1 MCAGLNNTSLDSTV
15 SSQSIINKDG
25 IAIYTDSLIPAEK
38 SELFLLQLSKNI
50 QWKND
55 ESVIFG
61 KHYITRRKTAWY
73 GDRPF
78 NYTYSKIK
86 RTALPW
92 TNELLE
98 IKHIVENNE
107 STKFNS
113 CLLNLYHDGDDG
125 MGWHSDN
132 EKELIKNGV
141 IASVSLG
148 AERKFSFRH
157 KKTKEKIDLVLRNGS
172 LLVMKEQIQA
182 HWMHQLPNRTPATLP
197 RSRLNSPSTKIFNI
211 MQVRMTP
218 EIKTC
223 PVIQDALRFQHRY
236 FPFLS
241 ISLAAETPMTTSR
254 NIRHG
259 ELVASPLTLSRPM
272 KPIPR

>member
-1 MCAGLNNTSLDSTV
+1 MYASFNNTPLDIAV
-15 SSQSIINKDG
+15 SSQTIINRDG
-25 IAIYTDSLIPAEK
+25 IAIYTDSLIPTEK
-38 SELFLLQLSKNI
+38 SEFFLLQLSKNI

-98 IKHIVENNE
+98 IKHVVENNE

-113 CLLNLYHDGDDG
+113 CLLNFYHDGDDG
-125 MGWHSDN
+125 MGWHADN
-132 EKELIKNGV
+132 EKELKKNSV

-148 AERKFSFRH
+148 AERKFSFKH
-157 KKTKEKIDLVLRNGS
+157 KKNKEKIDLILGNGS
-172 LLVMKEQIQA
+172 LLVMKEQIQT
-182 HWMHQLPNRTPATLP
+182 HWIHQLPKSKKIKEPRINLTFRTIC
-197 RSRLNSPSTKIFNI
+197 S
-211 MQVRMTP
+211 
-218 EIKTC
+218 
-223 PVIQDALRFQHRY
+223 
-236 FPFLS
+236 
-241 ISLAAETPMTTSR
+241 
-254 NIRHG
+254 
-259 ELVASPLTLSRPM
+259 
-272 KPIPR
+272 

>member
-1 MCAGLNNTSLDSTV
+1 MEISLNSAELENPVTSQT
-15 SSQSIINKDG
+15 IINKDG
-25 IAIYTDSLIPAEK
+25 LAIYFDSLIPEEK

-92 TNELLE
+92 TTELTE
-98 IKHIVENNE
+98 IKHIDENNE
-107 STKFNS
+107 STRFNS
-113 CLLNLYHDGDDG
+113 CLLNFYHDGDDG

-132 EKELIKNGV
+132 EKELEKNGV

-148 AERKFSFRH
+148 AERQFSFKH
-157 KKTKEKIDLVLRNGS
+157 KKNKEKIDLILGNGS
-172 LLVMKEQIQA
+172 LLVMKEQIQT
-182 HWMHQLPNRTPATLP
+182 HWMHQLPKSKKIREP
-197 RSRLNSPSTKIFNI
+197 RIN
-211 MQVRMTP
+211 
-218 EIKTC
+218 
-223 PVIQDALRFQHRY
+223 
-236 FPFLS
+236 
-241 ISLAAETPMTTSR
+241 
-254 NIRHG
+254 
-259 ELVASPLTLSRPM
+259 LTFRAICS
-272 KPIPR
+272 

>member
-1 MCAGLNNTSLDSTV
+1 MYASLNNTPLDNVV
-15 SSQSIINKDG
+15 SSQTIINKDG

-92 TNELLE
+92 TDELLE

-113 CLLNLYHDGDDG
+113 CLLNFYHDGDDG
-125 MGWHSDN
+125 MGWHADN
-132 EKELIKNGV
+132 EKELKKNSV

-148 AERKFSFRH
+148 AERKFSFKH
-157 KKTKEKIDLVLRNGS
+157 KKNKEKIDLILGNGS
-172 LLVMKEQIQA
+172 LLVMKEQIQN
-182 HWMHQLPNRTPATLP
+182 HWMHQLPKSRKVREPRINLTFRTIC
-197 RSRLNSPSTKIFNI
+197 S
-211 MQVRMTP
+211 
-218 EIKTC
+218 
-223 PVIQDALRFQHRY
+223 
-236 FPFLS
+236 
-241 ISLAAETPMTTSR
+241 
-254 NIRHG
+254 
-259 ELVASPLTLSRPM
+259 
-272 KPIPR
+272 

>member
-1 MCAGLNNTSLDSTV
+1 MHASLNNTPSDGTL
-15 SSQSIINKDG
+15 SSQTIINKNG

-38 SELFLLQLSKNI
+38 SEFFLLRLSKNI

-98 IKHIVENNE
+98 IKNIVENNE
-107 STKFNS
+107 STEFNS
-113 CLLNLYHDGDDG
+113 CLLNFYHDGDDG

-141 IASVSLG
+141 IASISLG

-157 KKTKEKIDLVLRNGS
+157 KKTKEKIDMMLRNGS
-172 LLVMKEQIQA
+172 LLVMKEQIQT
-182 HWMHQLPNRTPATLP
+182 HWMHQLPRSKKIKEQRINLTFRTIC
-197 RSRLNSPSTKIFNI
+197 S
-211 MQVRMTP
+211 
-218 EIKTC
+218 
-223 PVIQDALRFQHRY
+223 
-236 FPFLS
+236 
-241 ISLAAETPMTTSR
+241 
-254 NIRHG
+254 
-259 ELVASPLTLSRPM
+259 
-272 KPIPR
+272 

>member
-1 MCAGLNNTSLDSTV
+1 MYASFNNTPLGIAV
-15 SSQSIINKDG
+15 SNETIINKDG
-25 IAIYTDSLIPAEK
+25 IAMYTDSLIPAEK

-61 KHYITRRKTAWY
+61 KHYTTRRKTAWY

-113 CLLNLYHDGDDG
+113 CLLNFYHDGDDG
-125 MGWHSDN
+125 MGWHADN
-132 EKELIKNGV
+132 EKELKKNSV

-148 AERKFSFRH
+148 AERKFSFKH
-157 KKTKEKIDLVLRNGS
+157 KKNKEKIDLMLGNGS
-172 LLVMKEQIQA
+172 LLVMKEQIQN
-182 HWMHQLPNRTPATLP
+182 HWMHQLPKSKKVREPRINLTFRT
-197 RSRLNSPSTKIFNI
+197 
-211 MQVRMTP
+211 
-218 EIKTC
+218 
-223 PVIQDALRFQHRY
+223 
-236 FPFLS
+236 
-241 ISLAAETPMTTSR
+241 ISS
-254 NIRHG
+254 
-259 ELVASPLTLSRPM
+259 
-272 KPIPR
+272 

>member
-1 MCAGLNNTSLDSTV
+1 MCTSLNNTSLDNVV
-15 SSQSIINKDG
+15 SSQTIINKDG

-55 ESVIFG
+55 ESIIFG

-78 NYTYSKIK
+78 NYKYSKIK

-132 EKELIKNGV
+132 EKELIKDGV

-157 KKTKEKIDLVLRNGS
+157 KKTKEKIDMILRNGS
-172 LLVMKEQIQA
+172 LLVMKEQIQT
-182 HWMHQLPNRTPATLP
+182 HWMHQLPRSKKIKEQRINLTFRTIC
-197 RSRLNSPSTKIFNI
+197 S
-211 MQVRMTP
+211 
-218 EIKTC
+218 
-223 PVIQDALRFQHRY
+223 
-236 FPFLS
+236 
-241 ISLAAETPMTTSR
+241 
-254 NIRHG
+254 
-259 ELVASPLTLSRPM
+259 
-272 KPIPR
+272 

>member
-1 MCAGLNNTSLDSTV
+1 ML
-15 SSQSIINKDG
+15 SQTIINKDG

-92 TNELLE
+92 TDELLE
-98 IKHIVENNE
+98 IKNIVENNE

-132 EKELIKNGV
+132 EKELIKDGV

-157 KKTKEKIDLVLRNGS
+157 KKTKEKIDMILRNGS
-172 LLVMKEQIQA
+172 LLVMKKQIQT
-182 HWMHQLPNRTPATLP
+182 HWMHQLPRSKKIKEQRINLTFRTIC
-197 RSRLNSPSTKIFNI
+197 S
-211 MQVRMTP
+211 
-218 EIKTC
+218 
-223 PVIQDALRFQHRY
+223 
-236 FPFLS
+236 
-241 ISLAAETPMTTSR
+241 
-254 NIRHG
+254 
-259 ELVASPLTLSRPM
+259 
-272 KPIPR
+272 

>member
-1 MCAGLNNTSLDSTV
+1 MYASLNNTPLDSAV
-15 SSQSIINKDG
+15 SSQTIINMDG

-38 SELFLLQLSKNI
+38 SEFFLLQLSKNI

-73 GDRPF
+73 GDGPF

-98 IKHIVENNE
+98 IKHVVENNE

-113 CLLNLYHDGDDG
+113 CLLNFYHDGDDG
-125 MGWHSDN
+125 MGWHADN
-132 EKELIKNGV
+132 EKELKKNSV

-148 AERKFSFRH
+148 AERKFSFKH
-157 KKTKEKIDLVLRNGS
+157 KKNKEKIDLILGNGS
-172 LLVMKEQIQA
+172 LLVMKEQIQT
-182 HWMHQLPNRTPATLP
+182 HWIHQLPKSKKIKEPRINLTFRTIC
-197 RSRLNSPSTKIFNI
+197 S
-211 MQVRMTP
+211 
-218 EIKTC
+218 
-223 PVIQDALRFQHRY
+223 
-236 FPFLS
+236 
-241 ISLAAETPMTTSR
+241 
-254 NIRHG
+254 
-259 ELVASPLTLSRPM
+259 
-272 KPIPR
+272 

>member
-1 MCAGLNNTSLDSTV
+1 MYASLNNTPLDNVV
-15 SSQSIINKDG
+15 SSQTIINKDG

-38 SELFLLQLSKNI
+38 SEFFLLQLSKNI

-92 TNELLE
+92 TDELLE

-132 EKELIKNGV
+132 EKELKKNSV

-148 AERKFSFRH
+148 AERKFSFKH
-157 KKTKEKIDLVLRNGS
+157 KKNKENIDLILGNGS
-172 LLVMKEQIQA
+172 LLVMKEQIQT
-182 HWMHQLPNRTPATLP
+182 HWMHQLPKSKKISEPRINLTFRT
-197 RSRLNSPSTKIFNI
+197 
-211 MQVRMTP
+211 
-218 EIKTC
+218 
-223 PVIQDALRFQHRY
+223 
-236 FPFLS
+236 
-241 ISLAAETPMTTSR
+241 ISS
-254 NIRHG
+254 
-259 ELVASPLTLSRPM
+259 
-272 KPIPR
+272 

>member
-1 MCAGLNNTSLDSTV
+1 MYASFNNTPLDIAV
-15 SSQSIINKDG
+15 SSQTIINRDG
-25 IAIYTDSLIPAEK
+25 IAIYTDSLIPTEK
-38 SELFLLQLSKNI
+38 SEFFLLQLSKNI

-113 CLLNLYHDGDDG
+113 CLLNFYHDGDDG
-125 MGWHSDN
+125 MGWHADN
-132 EKELIKNGV
+132 EKELKKNSV

-148 AERKFSFRH
+148 AERKFSFKH
-157 KKTKEKIDLVLRNGS
+157 KKNKEKIDLILGNGS
-172 LLVMKEQIQA
+172 LLVMKEQIQN
-182 HWMHQLPNRTPATLP
+182 HWMHQLPKSRKVREPRINLTFRTIC
-197 RSRLNSPSTKIFNI
+197 S
-211 MQVRMTP
+211 
-218 EIKTC
+218 
-223 PVIQDALRFQHRY
+223 
-236 FPFLS
+236 
-241 ISLAAETPMTTSR
+241 
-254 NIRHG
+254 
-259 ELVASPLTLSRPM
+259 
-272 KPIPR
+272 

>member
-1 MCAGLNNTSLDSTV
+1 MEAGFNNISLDSAV
-15 SSQSIINKDG
+15 SSRTVINNDG
-25 IAIYTDSLIPAEK
+25 IATYTDSLIPKEK

-55 ESVIFG
+55 ESVMFG

-73 GDRPF
+73 GDQPF
-78 NYTYSKIK
+78 CYTYSKIK

-132 EKELIKNGV
+132 EKELEKNGV

-148 AERKFSFRH
+148 AERKFSFKH
-157 KKTKEKIDLVLRNGS
+157 KSNKEKIDLILGSGS
-172 LLVMKEQIQA
+172 LLVMKEQIQT
-182 HWMHQLPNRTPATLP
+182 HWVHQLPKSKKITEPRINLTFRT
-197 RSRLNSPSTKIFNI
+197 
-211 MQVRMTP
+211 
-218 EIKTC
+218 
-223 PVIQDALRFQHRY
+223 
-236 FPFLS
+236 
-241 ISLAAETPMTTSR
+241 ISS
-254 NIRHG
+254 
-259 ELVASPLTLSRPM
+259 
-272 KPIPR
+272 

>member
-1 MCAGLNNTSLDSTV
+1 MYASLNNTPLDINV
-15 SSQSIINKDG
+15 SSQTIINRDG
-25 IAIYTDSLIPAEK
+25 IAIYTDSLIPTEK
-38 SELFLLQLSKNI
+38 SEFFLLQLSKNI

-113 CLLNLYHDGDDG
+113 CLLNFYHDGDDG
-125 MGWHSDN
+125 MGWHADN
-132 EKELIKNGV
+132 EKELKKNSV

-148 AERKFSFRH
+148 AERKFSFKH
-157 KKTKEKIDLVLRNGS
+157 KKNKEKIDLMLGNGS
-172 LLVMKEQIQA
+172 LLVMKEQIQN
-182 HWMHQLPNRTPATLP
+182 HWMHQLPKSKKVREPRINLTFRT
-197 RSRLNSPSTKIFNI
+197 
-211 MQVRMTP
+211 
-218 EIKTC
+218 
-223 PVIQDALRFQHRY
+223 
-236 FPFLS
+236 
-241 ISLAAETPMTTSR
+241 ISS
-254 NIRHG
+254 
-259 ELVASPLTLSRPM
+259 
-272 KPIPR
+272 

>member
-1 MCAGLNNTSLDSTV
+1 MYASFNNTPLDNVV
-15 SSQSIINKDG
+15 SSQTIINKDG

-38 SELFLLQLSKNI
+38 SEFFLLQLSKNI

-132 EKELIKNGV
+132 EKELKKNSV

-148 AERKFSFRH
+148 AERKFSFKH
-157 KKTKEKIDLVLRNGS
+157 KKNKENTDLILGNGS
-172 LLVMKEQIQA
+172 LLVMKEQIQT
-182 HWMHQLPNRTPATLP
+182 HWMHQLPKSKKISEPRINLTFRT
-197 RSRLNSPSTKIFNI
+197 
-211 MQVRMTP
+211 
-218 EIKTC
+218 
-223 PVIQDALRFQHRY
+223 
-236 FPFLS
+236 
-241 ISLAAETPMTTSR
+241 ISS
-254 NIRHG
+254 
-259 ELVASPLTLSRPM
+259 
-272 KPIPR
+272 

>member
-1 MCAGLNNTSLDSTV
+1 MYASLNNTPLDNVV
-15 SSQSIINKDG
+15 SSQTIINKDG

-38 SELFLLQLSKNI
+38 SEFFLLQLSKNI

-113 CLLNLYHDGDDG
+113 CLLNFYHDGDDG

-132 EKELIKNGV
+132 EKELKKNSV

-148 AERKFSFRH
+148 AERKFSFKH
-157 KKTKEKIDLVLRNGS
+157 KKNKEKIDLMLGNGS
-172 LLVMKEQIQA
+172 LLVMKEQIQN
-182 HWMHQLPNRTPATLP
+182 HWMHQLPKSRKVREPRINLTFRTIC
-197 RSRLNSPSTKIFNI
+197 S
-211 MQVRMTP
+211 
-218 EIKTC
+218 
-223 PVIQDALRFQHRY
+223 
-236 FPFLS
+236 
-241 ISLAAETPMTTSR
+241 
-254 NIRHG
+254 
-259 ELVASPLTLSRPM
+259 
-272 KPIPR
+272 

>member
-1 MCAGLNNTSLDSTV
+1 M
-15 SSQSIINKDG
+15 
-25 IAIYTDSLIPAEK
+25 
-38 SELFLLQLSKNI
+38 QLSKNI

-73 GDRPF
+73 GDGPF

-98 IKHIVENNE
+98 IKHVVENNE

-113 CLLNLYHDGDDG
+113 CLLNFYHDGDDG

-132 EKELIKNGV
+132 EKELKKNGV

-148 AERKFSFRH
+148 VERKFSFKH
-157 KKTKEKIDLVLRNGS
+157 KRTEEKIHLMLKNGS
-172 LLVMKEQIQA
+172 LLVMKGQIQNN
-182 HWMHQLPNRTPATLP
+182 WMHQLPNSKKIREP
-197 RSRLNSPSTKIFNI
+197 RIN
-211 MQVRMTP
+211 
-218 EIKTC
+218 
-223 PVIQDALRFQHRY
+223 
-236 FPFLS
+236 
-241 ISLAAETPMTTSR
+241 
-254 NIRHG
+254 
-259 ELVASPLTLSRPM
+259 LTFRAICS
-272 KPIPR
+272 

>member
-1 MCAGLNNTSLDSTV
+1 MYASLNNTPLDNVV
-15 SSQSIINKDG
+15 SSQTTINKDG

-38 SELFLLQLSKNI
+38 SEFFLLQLSKNI

-92 TNELLE
+92 TDELLE

-141 IASVSLG
+141 IASISLG
-148 AERKFSFRH
+148 AKRKFSFKH
-157 KKTKEKIDLVLRNGS
+157 KKNKEKIDLILGNGS
-172 LLVMKEQIQA
+172 LLVMKGQIQN
-182 HWMHQLPNRTPATLP
+182 HWMHQLPKSRKVREPRINLTFRTIC
-197 RSRLNSPSTKIFNI
+197 S
-211 MQVRMTP
+211 
-218 EIKTC
+218 
-223 PVIQDALRFQHRY
+223 
-236 FPFLS
+236 
-241 ISLAAETPMTTSR
+241 
-254 NIRHG
+254 
-259 ELVASPLTLSRPM
+259 
-272 KPIPR
+272 

>member
-1 MCAGLNNTSLDSTV
+1 MYASFNNTPLDIAV
-15 SSQSIINKDG
+15 SSQTIINRDG
-25 IAIYTDSLIPAEK
+25 IAIYTDSLIPTEK
-38 SELFLLQLSKNI
+38 SEFFLLQLSKNI

-113 CLLNLYHDGDDG
+113 CLLNFYHDGDDG
-125 MGWHSDN
+125 MGWHADN
-132 EKELIKNGV
+132 EKELKKNSV

-148 AERKFSFRH
+148 AERKFSFKH
-157 KKTKEKIDLVLRNGS
+157 KKNKEKIDLMLGNGS
-172 LLVMKEQIQA
+172 LLVMKEQIQN
-182 HWMHQLPNRTPATLP
+182 HWMHQLPKSRKVREP
-197 RSRLNSPSTKIFNI
+197 RIN
-211 MQVRMTP
+211 
-218 EIKTC
+218 
-223 PVIQDALRFQHRY
+223 
-236 FPFLS
+236 
-241 ISLAAETPMTTSR
+241 
-254 NIRHG
+254 
-259 ELVASPLTLSRPM
+259 LTFRAICS
-272 KPIPR
+272 

>member
-1 MCAGLNNTSLDSTV
+1 MYASLNNTPLDNVV
-15 SSQSIINKDG
+15 SSQTIINKDG

-38 SELFLLQLSKNI
+38 SEFFLLQLSKNI

-132 EKELIKNGV
+132 EKELKKNSV

-148 AERKFSFRH
+148 AERKFSFKH
-157 KKTKEKIDLVLRNGS
+157 KKNKEKIDLILGNGS
-172 LLVMKEQIQA
+172 LLVMKEQIQN
-182 HWMHQLPNRTPATLP
+182 HWMHQLPKSKKVREPRINLTFRTIY
-197 RSRLNSPSTKIFNI
+197 S
-211 MQVRMTP
+211 
-218 EIKTC
+218 
-223 PVIQDALRFQHRY
+223 
-236 FPFLS
+236 
-241 ISLAAETPMTTSR
+241 
-254 NIRHG
+254 
-259 ELVASPLTLSRPM
+259 
-272 KPIPR
+272 

>member
-1 MCAGLNNTSLDSTV
+1 MYASLNNTPLDNVV
-15 SSQSIINKDG
+15 SSQTIINKDG

-38 SELFLLQLSKNI
+38 SEFFLLQLSKNI

-92 TNELLE
+92 TDELLE

-132 EKELIKNGV
+132 EKELKKNSV

-148 AERKFSFRH
+148 AERKFSFKH
-157 KKTKEKIDLVLRNGS
+157 KKNKENTDLILGNGS
-172 LLVMKEQIQA
+172 LLVMKEQIQT
-182 HWMHQLPNRTPATLP
+182 HWMHQLPKSKKISEPRINLTFRT
-197 RSRLNSPSTKIFNI
+197 
-211 MQVRMTP
+211 
-218 EIKTC
+218 
-223 PVIQDALRFQHRY
+223 
-236 FPFLS
+236 
-241 ISLAAETPMTTSR
+241 ISS
-254 NIRHG
+254 
-259 ELVASPLTLSRPM
+259 
-272 KPIPR
+272 

>member
-1 MCAGLNNTSLDSTV
+1 MEISLNSAEIENPVTSQT
-15 SSQSIINKDG
+15 IINKDG
-25 IAIYTDSLIPAEK
+25 LAIYFDSLIPEEK

-92 TNELLE
+92 TNELTE

-107 STKFNS
+107 STRFNS
-113 CLLNLYHDGDDG
+113 CLLNFYHDGDDG

-132 EKELIKNGV
+132 EKELEKNGV

-148 AERKFSFRH
+148 AERKFSFKH
-157 KKTKEKIDLVLRNGS
+157 KKNKEKIDLILGNGS
-172 LLVMKEQIQA
+172 LLVMKEQIQT
-182 HWMHQLPNRTPATLP
+182 HWMHQLPKSKKIREP
-197 RSRLNSPSTKIFNI
+197 RIN
-211 MQVRMTP
+211 
-218 EIKTC
+218 
-223 PVIQDALRFQHRY
+223 
-236 FPFLS
+236 
-241 ISLAAETPMTTSR
+241 
-254 NIRHG
+254 
-259 ELVASPLTLSRPM
+259 LTFRAICS
-272 KPIPR
+272 

>member
-1 MCAGLNNTSLDSTV
+1 MYASLNNTPLDNVV
-15 SSQSIINKDG
+15 SSQTIINKDG

-38 SELFLLQLSKNI
+38 SEFFLLQLSKNI

-92 TNELLE
+92 TDELLE

-107 STKFNS
+107 STNFNS

-132 EKELIKNGV
+132 EKELIKDGV

-157 KKTKEKIDLVLRNGS
+157 KKTKEKIDMILRNGS
-172 LLVMKEQIQA
+172 LLVMKKQIQT
-182 HWMHQLPNRTPATLP
+182 HWMHQLPRSKKIKEQRINLTFRTIC
-197 RSRLNSPSTKIFNI
+197 S
-211 MQVRMTP
+211 
-218 EIKTC
+218 
-223 PVIQDALRFQHRY
+223 
-236 FPFLS
+236 
-241 ISLAAETPMTTSR
+241 
-254 NIRHG
+254 
-259 ELVASPLTLSRPM
+259 
-272 KPIPR
+272 

>member
-1 MCAGLNNTSLDSTV
+1 MYASLNNTSLDSTV
-15 SSQSIINKDG
+15 SSQTIINKDG

-98 IKHIVENNE
+98 IKNIVENNE

-113 CLLNLYHDGDDG
+113 CLLNFYHDGDDG

-141 IASVSLG
+141 IASISLG
-148 AERKFSFRH
+148 AERKFSFKH
-157 KKTKEKIDLVLRNGS
+157 KKNKEKIDLILGNGS
-172 LLVMKEQIQA
+172 LLVMKEQIQT
-182 HWMHQLPNRTPATLP
+182 HWNHQLPKSKKIREPRINLTFRT
-197 RSRLNSPSTKIFNI
+197 
-211 MQVRMTP
+211 
-218 EIKTC
+218 
-223 PVIQDALRFQHRY
+223 
-236 FPFLS
+236 
-241 ISLAAETPMTTSR
+241 ISS
-254 NIRHG
+254 
-259 ELVASPLTLSRPM
+259 
-272 KPIPR
+272 